1 MSITAIVEKD
11 TIKLPEGVHWP
22 DGTQVHIEPVM
33 PIPTTKAKRQKL
45 TATPEMIALRKAAL
59 DEVRKLNPYREI
71 DDPAAW
77 QKEIRA
83 DRPLPFR
90 D

>member
-22 DGTQVHIEPVM
+22 DGTRVHIEPEL
-33 PIPTTKAKRQKL
+33 PIRSVKANRQKL

-59 DEVRKLNPYREI
+59 DEVRKLNPYRDI
-71 DDPAAW
+71 ADPAAW
-77 QKEIRA
+77 QKEIRQ

>member
-11 TIKLPEGVHWP
+11 TIKLPDGVHWP
-22 DGTQVHIEPVM
+22 DGTRVHIEPEV
-33 PIPTTKAKRQKL
+33 PIRDAKPKRQKL
-45 TATPEMIALRKAAL
+45 TATPEMITLRKAAL
-59 DEVRKLNPYREI
+59 AEVRKLNPYRDI
-71 DDPAAW
+71 PDAAEW
-77 QKEIRA
+77 QREIRQ